1 MSKYLN
7 SIKKR
12 LDECSCQDNIREEDD
27 LEEESTTGGIE
38 GYATPYAFGQA
49 DDDTIEVYGYKKVPK
64 KKKNINTNESVFS
77 KISKELHINEVSY
90 KDYKEY
96 PGMSSKKK
104 LNTAIQ
110 ECNTA
115 LYQIERFLKQNRKLR
130 EEEGLGNDSYWK
142 STALKLVKMDER
154 LRNLR
159 NEIKNFGLKEML
171 LRIQEEEQNGNI

>member
-1 MSKYLN
+1 MSYLN

-12 LDECSCQDNIREEDD
+12 LYECSCQTNIHEEDEID
-27 LEEESTTGGIE
+27 EVSDSGAVAPI
-38 GYATPYAFGQA
+38 ATPYAFGQA

-64 KKKNINTNESVFS
+64 KKMNTKDESVFS
-77 KISKELHINEVSY
+77 KISKELYINEVSY
-90 KDYKEY
+90 KEYKEY
-96 PGMSSKKK
+96 PGMTSKKK
-104 LNTAIQ
+104 INTAIQ

-142 STALKLVKMDER
+142 STAIKLVKMDER

-159 NEIKNFGLKEML
+159 QEIKNFGLKEML

>member
-1 MSKYLN
+1 MSYLN

-12 LDECSCQDNIREEDD
+12 LDECSCQNNIREE
-27 LEEESTTGGIE
+27 EEIEEISTSDGVAPV
-38 GYATPYAFGQA
+38 ATPYAFGDA

-64 KKKNINTNESVFS
+64 KKINMQDESVFA
-77 KISKELHINEVSY
+77 KMSKELYLNEVSY

-110 ECNTA
+110 ECSTA

-130 EEEGLGNDSYWK
+130 EEEGIGNDQYWK

-154 LRNLR
+154 LRSLR
-159 NEIKNFGLKEML
+159 QEIKNFGLKEML
-171 LRIQEEEQNGNI
+171 MRIQEEENNNI

>member
-1 MSKYLN
+1 MSYLN

-12 LDECSCQDNIREEDD
+12 LDECSCQTNIHEEDEID
-27 LEEESTTGGIE
+27 EVSDSGAVAPI
-38 GYATPYAFGQA
+38 ATPYAFGQA

-64 KKKNINTNESVFS
+64 KKMNTKDESVFS
-77 KISKELHINEVSY
+77 KISKELYINEVSY
-90 KDYKEY
+90 KEYKEY
-96 PGMSSKKK
+96 PGMTSKKK
-104 LNTAIQ
+104 INTAIQ

-142 STALKLVKMDER
+142 STAIKLVKMDER

-159 NEIKNFGLKEML
+159 QEIKNFGLKEML

>member
-1 MSKYLN
+1 MSYIN

-12 LDECSCQDNIREEDD
+12 LDECSCQNNIREEEM
-27 LEEESTTGGIE
+27 EEVSDSGAVAPI
-38 GYATPYAFGQA
+38 ATPYAFGDV
-49 DDDTIEVYGYKKVPK
+49 DDDTIEIDGFKKVPK
-64 KKKNINTNESVFS
+64 KKINTQEESVFA
-77 KISKELHINEVSY
+77 KISKELHLNEVSY

-96 PGMSSKKK
+96 SGMSSKKK

-130 EEEGLGNDSYWK
+130 EEEGLGNDNYWK
-142 STALKLVKMDER
+142 STAVKLVKMDER

-159 NEIKNFGLKEML
+159 QEIKNFGLKEML

>member
-1 MSKYLN
+1 MNYLN

-12 LDECSCQDNIREEDD
+12 LDECSCQNNIREEDEI
-27 LEEESTTGGIE
+27 EEVSDSGAVAPV
-38 GYATPYAFGQA
+38 ATPYAFGEA

-64 KKKNINTNESVFS
+64 KKMNTKNESVFS

-104 LNTAIQ
+104 INTAIQ
-110 ECNTA
+110 ECSTA

-130 EEEGLGNDSYWK
+130 EEEGMGNDQYWK
-142 STALKLVKMDER
+142 STAVKLVKMDER
-154 LRNLR
+154 LKSLR
-159 NEIKNFGLKEML
+159 QEIKNFGLKEML

>member
-1 MSKYLN
+1 MNYLN

-12 LDECSCQDNIREEDD
+12 LDESRKNDIREEDEI
-27 LEEESTTGGIE
+27 EEISTTGGVE
-38 GYATPYAFGQA
+38 GYATPYAFGDA
-49 DDDTIEVYGYKKVPK
+49 NDDTIEVYGYKKVPK
-64 KKKNINTNESVFS
+64 KKINTKNETTFS
-77 KISKELHINEVSY
+77 KISKELYLNEVSY
-90 KDYKEY
+90 KEYKEF

-130 EEEGLGNDSYWK
+130 EEEGLGNDNYWK

-154 LRNLR
+154 LKSLR
-159 NEIKNFGLKEML
+159 QEIKNFGLKEML
-171 LRIQEEEQNGNI
+171 LRIQEEENNI

>member
-1 MSKYLN
+1 MSYLN

-12 LDECSCQDNIREEDD
+12 LDECACQNNIH
-27 LEEESTTGGIE
+27 EEEEIE
-38 GYATPYAFGQA
+38 EISDSGAVAPVATPYAFGNV
-49 DDDTIEVYGYKKVPK
+49 DDDTIEMYGYKKVPK
-64 KKKNINTNESVFS
+64 KKTNTKNESAFS
-77 KISKELHINEVSY
+77 QISKELYLNEVSY
-90 KDYKEY
+90 QDYKNF

-130 EEEGLGNDSYWK
+130 EEEGMGNDQYWK
-142 STALKLVKMDER
+142 STAVKLVKMDER

-159 NEIKNFGLKEML
+159 QEIKNFGLKEML